1 MRDTRI
7 QNSTSRRKQNL
18 CSEVSNRLH
27 SVVQKHEQWRQK
39 CLNLIPSENL
49 TSPQV
54 RAMLASDFGH
64 RYAWDEPWYGGQKY
78 SVEVEEIAIEV
89 AKKLF
94 QAKYANVRPLS
105 GHLSLMSV
113 IMGLCQPKDTI
124 VISHFENGGY
134 PLNLQTRFP
143 LDVQYLPYLPDQY
156 SMDIPGAKM
165 LIEKV
170 RPKLVILGASIFLKP
185 HPVAELTKICRAVEA
200 TLVYDGSHVLG
211 LIAGGQ
217 FQNPFNE
224 GAQIMLGST
233 HKTLFGPQGGIVLVK
248 DDSELAEQIDLTL
261 RPNPVLVDNYHHHRV
276 AALAIALAELM
287 AFGKEYAQ
295 QVVKNSQ
302 RLAEVLAEHTIPVV
316 GADWGYT
323 TSHQV
328 LLHTQNLEQGQKMCA
343 QLETADIIADAGVR
357 LGSQEVTRRGM
368 QIDQMTDIAQLIAQR
383 LQGAPA
389 KQVKKKVHSLT
400 HQFQTPAFCFNK

>member
-1 MRDTRI
+1 VRGNRI
-7 QNSTSRRKQNL
+7 HNSTSRRSQNL
-18 CSEVSNRLH
+18 CAEVSNRLH
-27 SVVQKHEQWRQK
+27 SAVQKHEQWRQK

-78 SVEVEEIAIEV
+78 SVEVEEIAIEA

-124 VISHFENGGY
+124 VISHFDNGGY
-134 PLNLQTRFP
+134 PLNLQARFP

-185 HPVAELTKICRAVEA
+185 HPVTELRKISREVES

-217 FQNPFNE
+217 FQNPFKE

-248 DDSELAEQIDLTL
+248 DDSELAEQINLTL

-302 RLAEVLAEHTIPVV
+302 RLAEVLAEQNIPVV

-323 TSHQV
+323 ASHQI

-343 QLETADIIADAGVR
+343 QLEAADIIADAGVR

-368 QIDQMTDIAQLIAQR
+368 QINQMADIAQLIAQR

-400 HQFQTPAFCFNK
+400 HQFQTTAFCFSK